1 LVFTPTRPTFAPP
14 DDGAVVV
21 VVGAVVV
28 GGVVVGGVVVGGV
41 VVGGVVVGAVVVGAV
56 VVLGVVVGLVVVGEL
71 EPTEVVGVTA
81 AVGAAGGAGAGAGVG
96 PQPNAAAASVV
107 AAATR
112 PSRTRRWFCG
122 VASMTSPFLLPCMG
136 VFDGAG
142 GPLELKS
149 HEKWSFLGKMP
160 RKANPWALRWLARRL
175 GASLARPAPD
185 PPMWITFG
193 LDRDGLR
200 FEEPPS

>member
-41 VVGGVVVGAVVVGAV
+41 VVGAVVVGAV
-56 VVLGVVVGLVVVGEL
+56 VVRGVVVGLVGEL

-142 GPLELKS
+142 GSLELKA
-149 HEKWSFLGKMP
+149 HEEWSFLGKMP

-175 GASLARPAPD
+175 GASFARPAPD

-193 LDRDGLR
+193 LNRDGLR